1 MKVTG
6 TWMALVTSLLIGFAS
21 PVRAPAAATADPQ
34 GSAAGSAAPQAQAP
48 DQSAA
53 VLPAQS
59 PVDLSTPQ
67 PATQAPV
74 PVPTPSPEAVRLY
87 RSGNVLWI
95 VSTLWGF
102 LVPAA
107 IWFSGFSARL
117 RDWALRIGK
126 YWYFVVVLYF
136 VFFTL
141 TAFAANVALDY
152 YSDFVRPHAYGL
164 SSQAFAK
171 WLHDELVNLGIGL
184 AAGAMFLWVP
194 YLLLRHATR
203 RWWLYTWLAS
213 IPVLLCISFI
223 EPIWIEP
230 LFNHFG
236 PMQDKVLEAR
246 ILELAHRAG
255 IEGADVFEVDKSV
268 DTNEL
273 NAYVTGIGDTK
284 RIVLWDTIIK
294 QSTPDELLLVMGHE
308 MGHYALGHV
317 WRGLILGIAILL
329 LGLWLVH
336 RCAQWILHRYAAR
349 TGVAELGDVASL
361 PLLVTLFSVFTFLLT
376 PALLAYSRHL
386 EHEADRF
393 GLEITHDNHDCATA
407 FVKFVQHDLAYPT
420 PGPLY
425 VFWRMSHPPLAER
438 IGFCNSYHPW
448 LDGRAG
454 RYAAY
459 FKPAAAGSGGL
470 QATPQ

>member
-1 MKVTG
+1 MQVKVTG
-6 TWMALVTSLLIGFAS
+6 TWMALLTSLIMIGFAL
-21 PVRAPAAATADPQ
+21 PVPAAATAADTQ
-34 GSAAGSAAPQAQAP
+34 GSPAAGS
-48 DQSAA
+48 SA
-53 VLPAQS
+53 L
-59 PVDLSTPQ
+59 
-67 PATQAPV
+67 QAPV
-74 PVPTPSPEAVRLY
+74 PLPPPSPEAVRLY
-87 RSGNVLWI
+87 QSGNVLWV

-102 LVPAA
+102 LVPAL

-117 RDWALRIGK
+117 RDWATRIGK
-126 YWYFVVVLYF
+126 HWYFVVVLYF
-136 VFFTL
+136 AFFTL
-141 TAFAANVALDY
+141 TLFAANVALDY

-164 SSQAFAK
+164 SSQAFGK
-171 WLHDELVNLGIGL
+171 WLHDELVNLGIDLG
-184 AAGAMFLWVP
+184 AGALFLWVP

-213 IPVLLCISFI
+213 IPILLCITLV

-236 PMQDKVLEAR
+236 PMQDKALEAR

-255 IEGADVFEVDKSV
+255 IEGADVYEVNKSV

-273 NAYVTGIGDTK
+273 NAYVTGIGGTK

-294 QSTPDELLLVMGHE
+294 QSTADELLLVMGHE
-308 MGHYALGHV
+308 MGHYVLGHV
-317 WRGLILGIAILL
+317 WRGLILGISVLF

-336 RCAQWILHRYAAR
+336 RCAAWILGRFAVR
-349 TGVAELGDVASL
+349 TGVSQLGDVASL
-361 PLLVTLFSVFTFLLT
+361 PLLILIFSVFIFVFT

-425 VFWRMSHPPLAER
+425 VLWRSSHPPLAER
-438 IGFCNSYHPW
+438 IDFCNNYHPW
-448 LDGRAG
+448 LDGKAE

-459 FKPAAAGSGGL
+459 FKPNVPGTGDL
-470 QATPQ
+470 NPQIVQ